1 VEKNKEFELPLSV
14 DEKKIGDGLF
24 GRYVA
29 LIKEIWVSHS
39 DYLCYLFM
47 LITVIKTGGF
57 LYLVYPLMI
66 FGKAVIHENR
76 PGKTYWFI
84 ILVFTQCM
92 IVGNFIVQLKIWGLL
107 VRGGSIQEDA
117 PCPRCIEWQ
126 TLLIEANLGFFKI
139 PEPDF

>member
-1 VEKNKEFELPLSV
+1 
-14 DEKKIGDGLF
+14 
-24 GRYVA
+24 
-29 LIKEIWVSHS
+29 
-39 DYLCYLFM
+39 
-47 LITVIKTGGF
+47 
-57 LYLVYPLMI
+57 MI

-117 PCPRCIEWQ
+117 PCPKCIEWQ